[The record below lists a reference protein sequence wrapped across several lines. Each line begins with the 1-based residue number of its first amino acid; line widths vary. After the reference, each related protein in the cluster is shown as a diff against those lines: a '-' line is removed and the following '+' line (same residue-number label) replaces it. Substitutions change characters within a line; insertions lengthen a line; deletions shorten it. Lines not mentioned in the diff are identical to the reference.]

1 MVMSYLE
8 FFECKYHS
16 TYIAHLREISCL
28 LPGQE
33 ILVFTTGIYQLILLS
48 CALYTQS
55 KFVYCLLSATVIIE
69 KLLFCHFLYIARW
82 ATRQELT
89 LYVLSLVSLKPNV
102 RRLLL
107 SVSLLLIFPF
117 QSAGHF
123 SAWTIKVKQMNIT
136 QIINLNYNCYIAY
149 DKTSV
154 YLGFAFSDTLPSFA
168 KHSWRD

>member
-1 MVMSYLE
+1 MHYIH
-8 FFECKYHS
+8 KANWS
-16 TYIAHLREISCL
+16 TVSLVL
-28 LPGQE
+28 L
-33 ILVFTTGIYQLILLS
+33 LL
-48 CALYTQS
+48 LKNY
-55 KFVYCLLSATVIIE
+55 
-69 KLLFCHFLYIARW
+69 LLFCHFLYIARW

-136 QIINLNYNCYIAY
+136 QIINYNCYIAY
-149 DKTSV
+149 DKHQYIWVSLSQTP
-154 YLGFAFSDTLPSFA
+154 YLHLQNILGETRFSDISHFDL
-168 KHSWRD
+168 KLK